1 MPLKHGRGV
10 GQAGA
15 RDSRPCSPAHARQHR
30 EEASVIKTFDL
41 VKPATVSEERFLG
54 LAQRARQIA
63 IEIEGV
69 YDLALYQTDGAS
81 CWQCSVDVDDEQTW
95 ELLQGDENF
104 RRVLDEVRA
113 LGVQVVP
120 HGQLERRV

>member
-1 MPLKHGRGV
+1 
-10 GQAGA
+10 
-15 RDSRPCSPAHARQHR
+15 
-30 EEASVIKTFDL
+30 
-41 VKPATVSEERFLG
+41 
-54 LAQRARQIA
+54 
-63 IEIEGV
+63 V

>member
-1 MPLKHGRGV
+1 
-10 GQAGA
+10 
-15 RDSRPCSPAHARQHR
+15 
-30 EEASVIKTFDL
+30 VIKTFDL
-41 VKPATVSEERFLG
+41 VKPDTVSEERLLG
-54 LAQRARQIA
+54 LAQRARQTA

-81 CWQCSVDVDDEQTW
+81 HWQCSVDVDDEQTW
-95 ELLQGDENF
+95 ELLQGDESF

-113 LGVQVVP
+113 LGVQIVP